1 MNVAQALQAA
11 LARHQAGDLD
21 AAEKMYR
28 DILKKQP
35 KQADAHNLLG
45 VLLHQKGQFAA
56 AIQHTQRACDLDPRF
71 HVPHVNL
78 GNALQAAGR
87 PAEAVAAF
95 RRALALK
102 PAQAEI
108 LSNLA
113 SALNATG
120 AYDEALAA
128 AAEAMRANPNL
139 GEAYNNEGNALLGL
153 GRAAEALVSFE
164 RAQAL
169 GAPPFDVFFN
179 IAEARLA
186 LGQADLARDILA
198 RLLQAN
204 PDDARLWFGRGNAAM
219 ALDDF
224 TAAEQAFSRAL
235 ALDPGHTGAR
245 CNLAAAHQSMGDTA
259 RAVADLEAAVAAEP
273 EAPDLRWNLSLAR
286 LQAGDYAAAWG
297 DHEARWDMPAFQ
309 ALRRTW
315 VKPNWDGGD
324 LSGKTI
330 LVRAE
335 QGFGDA
341 LRMARFLPLLA
352 ARAAR
357 VIVECRPPL
366 SRLFAALPGVDEAF
380 DLGAA
385 LPDHDLQIPVMSL
398 PGRFGV
404 TRDSLPAGPYLKVPA
419 DAAAPDA
426 VARAP
431 GLKVGLA
438 WAGSPTRAGASRRD
452 IPFALLAGLLDVPG
466 VSFFSLQMGAFRDD
480 LAPGLPVTDLAEGIG
495 DFADTAAAVAALDLV
510 ICVDTA
516 LLHVAGGLGRPVWGL
531 MSRPTGYYWGTDGE
545 TDPWYPTARLYRQ
558 PAPVDWAGVIARV
571 RDDLEKL
578 SN

>member
-35 KQADAHNLLG
+35 RLADAHNLLG

-56 AIQHTQRACDLDPRF
+56 AIQHTQRACELDPKF

-87 PAEAVAAF
+87 PADAVAAF
-95 RRALALK
+95 RRALELK
-102 PAQAEI
+102 PGQAEI

-153 GRAAEALVSFE
+153 GRPAEALVSFE

-169 GAPPFDVFFN
+169 GAPLFDVFFN

-186 LGQADLARDILA
+186 LGEARAARDILA

-204 PDDARLWFGRGNAAM
+204 SGDARLWFGRGNADM

-224 TAAEQAFSRAL
+224 PAAEQAFSRAL
-235 ALDPGHTGAR
+235 ALDPGHKGAR
-245 CNLAAAHQSMGDTA
+245 CNLAAALQSMGDTA

-286 LQAGDYAAAWG
+286 LQAGDYAAAWA
-297 DHEARWDMPAFQ
+297 DHEARWDMPAFRG
-309 ALRRTW
+309 LRKTW
-315 VKPNWDGGD
+315 ARPNWDGGD
-324 LSGKTI
+324 LAGKTI

-352 ARAAR
+352 ERGGR
-357 VIVECRPPL
+357 VIAECRPQL
-366 SRLFAALPGVDEAF
+366 TRLFAALPGVDEAF
-380 DLGAA
+380 DLGGP
-385 LPDHDLQIPVMSL
+385 LPDHDVQVPIMSL
-398 PGRFGV
+398 PGRFGA
-404 TRDSLPAGPYLKVPA
+404 TRETLPAGACLSLPEG
-419 DAAAPDA
+419 AAAPDA
-426 VARAP
+426 VAAAP
-431 GLKVGLA
+431 GLKVGIA

-452 IPFALLAGLLDVPG
+452 VPFALLAGLLDVPG
-466 VSFFSLQMGAFRDD
+466 VSFFSFQMGAFRDD
-480 LAPGLPVTDLAEGIG
+480 LAPGLPVADLTAGIS

-531 MSRPTGYYWGTDGE
+531 MSRPTGYYWGTDGK
-545 TDPWYPTARLYRQ
+545 TDPWYPTAYLYRQ
-558 PAPVDWAGVIARV
+558 PAPGDWESVIGRV
-571 RDDLEKL
+571 TADLEKL
-578 SN
+578 AG